1 MGTFSSNIGNPNM
14 RPTGE
19 TLNSVG
25 HVSQEQRDRAAL
37 YVLEEADLLFPE
49 EDQAEE
55 RQAWMQ
61 EVLGALGLL

>member
-1 MGTFSSNIGNPNM
+1 M

-25 HVSQEQRDRAAL
+25 NVSQEQQDRAAL
-37 YVLEEADLLFPE
+37 YVLEEADLRFPE

-55 RQAWMQ
+55 KQAWMV
-61 EVLGALGLL
+61 EVLGALGLDQPS